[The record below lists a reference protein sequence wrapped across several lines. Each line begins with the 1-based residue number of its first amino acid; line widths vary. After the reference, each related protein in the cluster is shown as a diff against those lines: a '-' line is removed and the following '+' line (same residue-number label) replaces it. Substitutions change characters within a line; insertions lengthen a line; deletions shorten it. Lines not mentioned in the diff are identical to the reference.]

1 MFDGIP
7 LGLIGAPEESAN
19 AVAFLASEAASLVH
33 GAEIQ
38 ADGGRAQIRRGARGR
53 KPMNTPE
60 EYDTLVSGS
69 GEAGK
74 YLAWHLAGQG
84 ERVAVVERRYVGGSC
99 PNIACLP
106 SKNVIH
112 SAKVAA
118 YFRRSEE
125 YGIHKEGW
133 KIDMQGVR
141 ERKRQMVD
149 GLIQIQL
156 NRYRATGTELV
167 LPGSV

>member
-1 MFDGIP
+1 MSTSTGQDQFSCP
-7 LGLIGAPEESAN
+7 VN
-19 AVAFLASEAASLVH
+19 FRLVDK
-33 GAEIQ
+33 AE
-38 ADGGRAQIRRGARGR
+38 G
-53 KPMNTPE
+53 KTKNE
-60 EYDTLVSGS
+60 HLVSGS

-112 SAKVAA
+112 SAKVVA